1 MQALLRA
8 LEHLVHPAGPVFPAH
23 AGKLVAS
30 PQPPAALRPQGGE
43 RGNQGS
49 WNSEPRAPRVSW
61 GDAL

>member
-43 RGNQGS
+43 RESGVL
-49 WNSEPRAPRVSW
+49 EF
-61 GDAL
+61 